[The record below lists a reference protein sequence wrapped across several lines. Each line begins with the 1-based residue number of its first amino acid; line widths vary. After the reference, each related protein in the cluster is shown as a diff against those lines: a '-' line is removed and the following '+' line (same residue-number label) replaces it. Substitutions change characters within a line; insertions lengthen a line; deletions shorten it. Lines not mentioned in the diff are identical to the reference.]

1 MNGVCVFSGMGQPFQ
16 NLQQQQQQP
25 GGQQQLPG
33 AQVQQQPSVSL
44 LGTGTS
50 GGGSLMSGSLIP
62 SSAVGGRGTLP
73 RTVPLTAVSQQQ
85 WPQNTQQQQ
94 WPNMQTVS
102 ASYSLLFFNSI
113 ISIGKDI
120 WHDLIFFQLNEKE
133 SKPGVET
140 KTCSL
145 NCQTLC
151 LLS

>member
-1 MNGVCVFSGMGQPFQ
+1 MCIVSGMGQPFQ

-25 GGQQQLPG
+25 GSQQQVPG
-33 AQVQQQPSVSL
+33 AMQQGPSVSL

-85 WPQNTQQQQ
+85 WPQQNTTQQQQQQ

-102 ASYSLLFFNSI
+102 S
-113 ISIGKDI
+113 
-120 WHDLIFFQLNEKE
+120 
-133 SKPGVET
+133 
-140 KTCSL
+140 
-145 NCQTLC
+145 
-151 LLS
+151 